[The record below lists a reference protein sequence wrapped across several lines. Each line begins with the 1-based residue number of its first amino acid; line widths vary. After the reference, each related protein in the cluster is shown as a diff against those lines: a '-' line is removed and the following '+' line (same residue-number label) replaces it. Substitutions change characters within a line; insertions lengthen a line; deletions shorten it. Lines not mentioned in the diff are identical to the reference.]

1 MSEIGSAI
9 VITGITASLLIV
21 FLWLAE
27 VRMRWKVLALSA
39 FAISLFLF
47 VSAPPPLVFA
57 LGIAMQTCLGL
68 ALSVYFK
75 AGL

>member
-1 MSEIGSAI
+1 MNEIGSAI
-9 VITGITASLLIV
+9 IITAITASLLVV

-27 VRMRWKVLALSA
+27 VRMRWKILALTA
-39 FAISLFLF
+39 FAIPLFLF
-47 VSAPPPLVFA
+47 VAAAPPIVFA
-57 LGIAMQTCLGL
+57 AGLAMQTFLGI

>member
-1 MSEIGSAI
+1 MNEIGSAL
-9 VITGITASLLIV
+9 VISAITASLLVV

-27 VRMRWKVLALSA
+27 VRTRWKALALAA
-39 FAISLFLF
+39 FAI
-47 VSAPPPLVFA
+47 PLVLFA
-57 LGIAMQTCLGL
+57 SGASPAFFVAGIALQTLLGL

>member
-1 MSEIGSAI
+1 MNEIGSAL
-9 VITGITASLLIV
+9 VISAITASLLVV

-27 VRMRWKVLALSA
+27 VRMRWKALALTA
-39 FAISLFLF
+39 FAVPLFLF
-47 VSAPPPLVFA
+47 TASPAAFVAGLV
-57 LGIAMQTCLGL
+57 LQTLLGL

>member
-1 MSEIGSAI
+1 MNEIGSAL
-9 VITGITASLLIV
+9 VISAITASLLVV

-27 VRMRWKVLALSA
+27 VRTRWKALALAA
-39 FAISLFLF
+39 FAASLFLF
-47 VSAPPPLVFA
+47 ASAPPAAFA
-57 LGIAMQTCLGL
+57 TGIAVQALLGI

>member
-1 MSEIGSAI
+1 MGAGGTAI
-9 VITGITASLLIV
+9 VITAITGSLLVV

-27 VRMRWKVLALSA
+27 VRMRWKILALTA
-39 FAISLFLF
+39 FAIPFFLF
-47 VSAPPPLVFA
+47 KAAPPVAFA
-57 LGIAMQTCLGL
+57 AGLAIQALLGI

>member
-1 MSEIGSAI
+1 MGASGTAI
-9 VITGITASLLIV
+9 VITAITASLLVV

-27 VRMRWKVLALSA
+27 VRMRWKILALAA
-39 FAISLFLF
+39 FAIPFFLF
-47 VSAPPPLVFA
+47 KAAAPVAVAAGLA
-57 LGIAMQTCLGL
+57 IQALLGI

>member
-1 MSEIGSAI
+1 MGSVGSAI
-9 VITGITASLLIV
+9 VISAITASLLIV

-27 VRMRWKVLALSA
+27 VRMRWKVLALTA
-39 FAISLFLF
+39 FAIPLFLF
-47 VSAPPPLVFA
+47 VAAAPPIIFVAGL
-57 LGIAMQTCLGL
+57 AMQTFLGI

>member
-1 MSEIGSAI
+1 MGASGSAI
-9 VITGITASLLIV
+9 VITAITASLLVV

-27 VRMRWKVLALSA
+27 VRMRWKVLALTA
-39 FAISLFLF
+39 FAVPLFLF
-47 VSAPPPLVFA
+47 VAASPPVVFA
-57 LGIAMQTCLGL
+57 AGLAMQALLGI